1 MGAIRRRQSDR
12 PAADAGVGQGGGG
25 GMTIGSS
32 PPPPPGAAR
41 DAAQH
46 STGDIMAP
54 DRIGRVQ
61 AWRRH
66 LPVIPSPTGH
76 DARASDDF

>member
-46 STGDIMAP
+46 MAP
-54 DRIGRVQ
+54 DRIGGGQ

-66 LPVIPSPTGH
+66 LPVIPSPTGP